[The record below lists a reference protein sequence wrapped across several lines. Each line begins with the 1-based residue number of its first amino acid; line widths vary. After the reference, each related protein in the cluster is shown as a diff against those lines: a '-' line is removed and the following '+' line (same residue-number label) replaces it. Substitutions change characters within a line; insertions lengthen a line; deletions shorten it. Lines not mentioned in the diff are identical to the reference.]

1 MRSAAFLASG
11 SDRTDERMS
20 EMIPLSRVNAMSN
33 TLVRGMFRRHRRAL
47 PLGRRA
53 AAAERPFTDFE
64 GHDPVLRECG
74 EKRLPRASARRCC
87 APIPT
92 LPAGPR
98 KSPRT
103 SSREQKGAGLN
114 ALSPEEYGRFQMLNE
129 TYRNRFGFPFIFAV
143 RGATKHEILEAF
155 QRRIANSAETEF
167 DTALRQ
173 VCAILRFRLEDRV
186 AP

>member
-1 MRSAAFLASG
+1 MVSG

-20 EMIPLSRVNAMSN
+20 EMIPLSRVNAMTTS
-33 TLVRGMFRRHRRAL
+33 LFVECFGGIAEHSPWVAE
-47 PLGRRA
+47 A
-53 AAAERPFTDFE
+53 ASAERPFADLKAMIRSFDNAVRSAPRE
-64 GHDPVLRECG
+64 LQLGLLRAHPDLAG
-74 EKRLPRASARRCC
+74 RAREMTAD
-87 APIPT
+87 
-92 LPAGPR
+92 
-98 KSPRT
+98 
-103 SSREQKGAGLN
+103 SSREQKGAGLGT
-114 ALSPEEYGRFQMLNE
+114 LSPEEYGRFQVLNE

-155 QRRIANSAETEF
+155 QRRIANSVETEF